1 MKPLHRTAFALL
13 LLACSD
19 PPPPP
24 APVVLPPLPPEPV
37 LVAPRAVSSV
47 VAFDLVDSPDGAV
60 LVWGAPHTQRGGL
73 RAVALDPFGSAR
85 GIDVDVVH
93 DDAARARAA
102 SQPIVEEVSLV
113 RSGATIGVSWVERGA
128 SSRVHAALTSR
139 DVERFGGVLDLGETE
154 AVDLT
159 HLPRG
164 RTLLS
169 VIEDGTI
176 IASHRLM
183 DGPCSSTLVGPSCA
197 HVARTRLSAALDPAR
212 RDDPMEVPSPCPSL
226 LAGATFTSGTWF
238 YGVCQTSPA
247 MHTTVYAIRP
257 AISFAAA
264 TEVMSGCST
273 EGLLSLGD
281 QALVIGRCGDAM
293 QANVL
298 DGTGSLTQRID
309 AFTST
314 VACIGG
320 RPDITLEGGGGRVSI
335 PLRGPRSGLASTLP
349 LRIAPEG
356 ARAVWTGSV
365 LLVASALGA
374 EVTTH
379 RFECRDGNFVR
390 TDS

>member
-1 MKPLHRTAFALL
+1 M
-13 LLACSD
+13 
-19 PPPPP
+19 
-24 APVVLPPLPPEPV
+24 
-37 LVAPRAVSSV
+37 APRAVSSP

-73 RAVALDPFGSAR
+73 RAVALDPLGSAR

-102 SQPIVEEVSLV
+102 SQPIVEEVSLA

-139 DVERFGGVLDLGETE
+139 DVERFGNVLDLGETE

-159 HLPRG
+159 QIPRG
-164 RTLLS
+164 RTLLA
-169 VIEDGTI
+169 VIEDGAI
-176 IASHRLM
+176 IASHRVLN
-183 DGPCSSTLVGPSCA
+183 GPCSSTSMGPWCA
-197 HVARTRLSAALDPAR
+197 HVARTRLNAALDPVR

-238 YGVCQTSPA
+238 YGVCQSSPA
-247 MHTTVYAIRP
+247 MHTTIYAIRP

-264 TEVMSGCST
+264 TEVMPGCRT
-273 EGLLSLGD
+273 EGILALGD
-281 QALVIGRCGDAM
+281 QALVIGRCGDSM

-298 DGTGSLTQRID
+298 DGTGSVTQRID

-320 RPDITLEGGGGRVSI
+320 RPDITLEGGSSHVSI
-335 PLRGPRSGLASTLP
+335 PLRGPRSGLGPTLP
-349 LRIAPEG
+349 IRIAPEG

-379 RFECRDGNFVR
+379 RFECRSGDFVR